1 MNRKQK
7 ETAERM
13 YEARMSEGSLDAFF
27 DEAGYAV
34 LAELAEKVR
43 SRDLGG
49 KDWTLGNDVRE
60 WLTEE
65 FPYEMVRYA
74 ALQEGNPSYADLA
87 GQCASLYL
95 SGYGTEKLTERFQK
109 LMPFADGNGK
119 VAGMVGYRLGSCST
133 EGLFLPLEE
142 IAESVQLY
150 MVENKPQEAF
160 WESRYPQ
167 VRMKM
172 LGNAAAVPEQMLDD
186 PDEAVREAAVKQAAL
201 EEFSVKELSFG
212 RMDELLGRPR
222 DVMPEAFPMMFRAL
236 AQKDRADLV
245 AGRAGGGY
253 YQLKSILSMCS
264 DANLALA
271 AEGRFGL
278 DTHLE
283 EDGDFYTE
291 KDLVREMLGR
301 GNPEVNAALVSYD
314 IYSGHWDEL
323 AEVFGENPELASEGM
338 KAQIAVEIA
347 DHAKEILPD
356 NPLVQ
361 LCREKGEFQADAAV
375 CAALQKFD
383 EVKRRQMVCQEKYN
397 EYKRT
402 LLKEVDGL
410 KSFAED
416 LARFA
421 GNWGSAVTELIERSG
436 GSKEILCESID
447 SQIQG
452 YAVRLKAYLEDPD
465 MAEWKGSLLDA
476 AGTLRKVHDSVVQL
490 PGRYEFY
497 SHYFDRQFAEVM
509 LECMADPGYADT
521 HPAAAWVME
530 NSHALNRGVN
540 LNMIPEEV
548 RLEMVCEGWCL
559 ELLEGDPSGQV
570 REALDARDAFDIG
583 EPGDVSKE
591 GLEDYLAAHGAYVTP
606 VEPYHME
613 EALEFRENGTP
624 IVDGSKYT
632 RIAYVQSA
640 GFGKAED
647 LDTLVR
653 DASQGVKEAL
663 VSKGYRDEVEITGG
677 KMEYAAARFDSALL
691 TYKFCEAVGLMREA
705 AARGEN
711 PFAEAPGETGSL
723 PGEAKGCAGFAA
735 KIREELGQYSKDAA
749 ALFEQC
755 CQGDYSVKGVFGA
768 VQKAYE
774 EAAGR
779 EQALN
784 PEPVLEAVGQGDGLS
799 AGKIRERLAAGKNA
813 EFKEL
818 YGKFV
823 GQEQAVELKASTGR
837 RKKKDIDR

>member
-49 KDWTLGNDVRE
+49 KDWALGNDVKE

-95 SGYGTEKLTERFQK
+95 SGYGTEKLTERFQR

-119 VAGMVGYRLGSCST
+119 VANAVGYRLNSCSSD
-133 EGLFLPLEE
+133 EPFLPVGE

-150 MVENKPQEAF
+150 IVGNKPLEAF
-160 WESRYPQ
+160 RESQYSQ
-167 VRMKM
+167 IRMKM
-172 LGNAAAVPEQMLDD
+172 LGNAVAVTEQLLND
-186 PDEAVREAAVKQAAL
+186 PDESVRAAAVKQAAL
-201 EEFSVKELSFG
+201 EEFSVKDLSFG

-222 DVMPEAFPMMFRAL
+222 DGMPEAFPMMFRVL
-236 AQKDRADLV
+236 AQKARADLI
-245 AGRAGGGY
+245 AGRVGGGY
-253 YQLKSILSMCS
+253 YRLKSILPMCS
-264 DANLALA
+264 DADLALA
-271 AEGRFGL
+271 AKGQFGL
-278 DTHLE
+278 DKYME
-283 EDGDFYTE
+283 GDGDFYTG

-301 GNPEVNAALVSYD
+301 GNPEINAALVSYD
-314 IYSGHWDEL
+314 SYNGHWDDL
-323 AEVFGENPELASEGM
+323 AQVFWEKPELASEGM

-347 DHAKEILPD
+347 DHAKEISPD
-356 NPLVQ
+356 DPLVQ
-361 LCREKGEFQADAAV
+361 LCREKGEFQTDAAI
-375 CAALQKFD
+375 CAALQKF
-383 EVKRRQMVCQEKYN
+383 EGVKRHQMVCQEKCS
-397 EYKRT
+397 EYKKT
-402 LLKEVDGL
+402 LLNEIEGL

-421 GNWGSAVTELIERSG
+421 GNWGSAVMELIERSG
-436 GSKEILCESID
+436 GSKETLCESID
-447 SQIQG
+447 SEIQG
-452 YAVRLKAYLEDPD
+452 YAVRLKGYLEDPD

-476 AGTLRKVHDSVVQL
+476 AGTLRKVHDSVEQL
-490 PGRYEFY
+490 PDRYEFY
-497 SHYFDRQFAEVM
+497 SHFFDRQFAEVM

-559 ELLEGDPSGQV
+559 EMLEMDPSGQV

-583 EPGDVSKE
+583 EPGSVSKE
-591 GLEDYLAAHGAYVTP
+591 GLENYLAAHGAYVTP

-677 KMEYAAARFDSALL
+677 KMEYAAARFDRALL

-711 PFAEAPGETGSL
+711 PFAEVPGETGSL

-755 CQGDYSVKGVFGA
+755 CQGDYSVKGIFGA

-774 EAAGR
+774 EAIRR

-784 PEPVLEAVGQGDGLS
+784 PEPVLETAEQGDGLS

-818 YGKFV
+818 YGKFA
-823 GQEQAVELKASTGR
+823 GQEQDVERKAGTGR
-837 RKKKDIDR
+837 RKKKEIDR

>member
-13 YEARMSEGSLDAFF
+13 YEARGSEGSLDAFF
-27 DEAGYAV
+27 GEAGYAV
-34 LAELAEKVR
+34 LAELAEKVKA
-43 SRDLGG
+43 RDLGG
-49 KDWTLGNDVRE
+49 KDWSLGNDVKE

-95 SGYGTEKLTERFQK
+95 SGYGTEKLTERFRR
-109 LMPFADGNGK
+109 LMAFADRNRK
-119 VAGMVGYRLGSCST
+119 VANAVGYRMNSCSAD
-133 EGLFLPLEE
+133 EPFLPVGE

-150 MVENKPQEAF
+150 MAENKPMEAF
-160 WESRYPQ
+160 RESQYPKI
-167 VRMKM
+167 RMKM
-172 LGNAAAVPEQMLDD
+172 LGNAMAVTEQMLND

-201 EEFSVKELSFG
+201 EEFSVKDLSFG

-222 DVMPEAFPMMFRAL
+222 DAMPEAFPMMFRAL
-236 AQKDRADLV
+236 AQKDRADLI
-245 AGRAGGGY
+245 AGRVGQGY

-264 DANLALA
+264 DADFALA
-271 AEGRFGL
+271 AKGQFCL
-278 DTHLE
+278 DKYLDE
-283 EDGDFYTE
+283 DFYTE
-291 KDLVREMLGR
+291 RGLIREMLGR

-314 IYSGHWDEL
+314 GYNGHWEEL
-323 AEVFGENPELASEGM
+323 AEVFGENLELASEGIR
-338 KAQIAVEIA
+338 AQIAVELA
-347 DHAKEILPD
+347 DHAKEIPWD
-356 NPLVQ
+356 NPLVE
-361 LCREKGEFQADAAV
+361 LCREKREFRKDAV
-375 CAALQKFD
+375 ISAAMHKF
-383 EVKRRQMVCQEKYN
+383 EGVKQHQMACQEKFN
-397 EYKRT
+397 EYKKT
-402 LLKEVDGL
+402 LEREIEGL

-436 GSKEILCESID
+436 GSKETLCESID

-452 YAVRLKAYLEDPD
+452 YAVRLKGYLEDPD
-465 MAEWKGSLLDA
+465 MAEWKGNLLDA

-497 SHYFDRQFAEVM
+497 SHFFDRQFAEVM

-530 NSHALNRGVN
+530 NSHALNMGVN

-559 ELLEGDPSGQV
+559 EMLEMDPSEQV
-570 REALDARDAFDIG
+570 REALNARDAFAIG
-583 EPGDVSKE
+583 EPGNVSKE
-591 GLEDYLAAHGAYVTP
+591 GLESYLAVHGAYVTS
-606 VEPYHME
+606 VEPYHVE

-677 KMEYAAARFDSALL
+677 KMEYAAACFDSALL

-711 PFAEAPGETGSL
+711 PFAEAPGEAGSL

-735 KIREELGQYSKDAA
+735 KIREELGQYSKDAE

-755 CQGDYSVKGVFGA
+755 CQGDYSVKGIFGA

-774 EAAGR
+774 EAVKR
-779 EQALN
+779 EQVLN
-784 PEPVLEAVGQGDGLS
+784 PEPVLEAVEQGGGLS

-813 EFKEL
+813 EFREL
-818 YGKFV
+818 YGKFA
-823 GQEQAVELKASTGR
+823 GQEQTVEQKQGTGR
-837 RKKKDIDR
+837 RKKKEIDR

>member
-7 ETAERM
+7 EIVERM
-13 YEARMSEGSLDAFF
+13 YEARGSEGSLDAFF
-27 DEAGYAV
+27 GEAGYAV
-34 LAELAEKVR
+34 LVELAEKVR
-43 SRDLGG
+43 ARDLGG
-49 KDWTLGNDVRE
+49 KDWALGNDVKE

-74 ALQEGNPSYADLA
+74 ALQEGDPSYADLA

-95 SGYGTEKLTERFQK
+95 SGYGTEKLAERFRK

-119 VAGMVGYRLGSCST
+119 VANVVGYRMNSCSGD
-133 EGLFLPLEE
+133 EPFLPVGE
-142 IAESVQLY
+142 IAESVQMY
-150 MVENKPQEAF
+150 IVGNKPNEAF
-160 WESRYPQ
+160 RESQYPQ
-167 VRMKM
+167 IRMKM
-172 LGNAAAVPEQMLDD
+172 LGNAVEVPEQMLDD
-186 PDEAVREAAVKQAAL
+186 PDESVRVAAVKQAAL

-212 RMDELLGRPR
+212 RMDELLGGPR
-222 DVMPEAFPMMFRAL
+222 GTMPESFPMMFRAL
-236 AQKDRADLV
+236 AQKARGNLI

-253 YQLKSILSMCS
+253 YQLKSILPMCS
-264 DANLALA
+264 DADLAFA
-271 AEGRFGL
+271 TKGWFGL
-278 DTHLE
+278 DKYLE
-283 EDGDFYTE
+283 VDGDFYTGKE
-291 KDLVREMLGR
+291 LVREMLGR
-301 GNPEVNAALVSYD
+301 GNPEINAALASYD
-314 IYSGHWDEL
+314 SSSGHWEEL

-347 DHAKEILPD
+347 DHAKEIPAD
-356 NPLVQ
+356 DPLVQ

-383 EVKRRQMVCQEKYN
+383 EVKRRQTVCQEKYN
-397 EYKRT
+397 EYKGT

-436 GSKEILCESID
+436 GSKETLCESID

-452 YAVRLKAYLEDPD
+452 YAVRLKGYLEDPD

-530 NSHALNRGVN
+530 NSHALNMGVN
-540 LNMIPEEV
+540 LNMIPKEV

-559 ELLEGDPSGQV
+559 EMLEMDPSGQV

-583 EPGDVSKE
+583 EPGSVSKE
-591 GLEDYLAAHGAYVTP
+591 GLEEYLAVHGAYVTP
-606 VEPYHME
+606 VEPCHME
-613 EALEFRENGTP
+613 EALEFRAEGTP

-632 RIAYVQSA
+632 RIAYVQGA

-705 AARGEN
+705 VARGEN

-749 ALFEQC
+749 VLFEQC
-755 CQGDYSVKGVFGA
+755 CQGDYSVKGIFGA

-774 EAAGR
+774 EAIGR

-784 PEPVLEAVGQGDGLS
+784 PEPVLETAEQGDGLS

-813 EFKEL
+813 EFQEL
-818 YGKFV
+818 YGKFA
-823 GQEQAVELKASTGR
+823 GQEQDMERKPGAGR
-837 RKKKDIDR
+837 RKKKEIDR